1 MLRAKPEAIRAPAGF
16 TDRVMARVTAADPRP
31 VPAWLLAASD
41 PVAAVGL
48 TIALVLALLGSWWPE
63 RLLGGAALVEA
74 WLWNGATDIARD
86 LDPAILL
93 QMIQF
98 SPSPGFEQELIDDL
112 LRKRNRHLVEELRS
126 RLGQLRG
133 EGIRESKGRAAIH
146 NRLVVESLISAVNCV
161 RRAEQSAQG
170 SLNEPSVAASN
181 NRLSICK
188 RPPCEANPRTEVG
201 LLRITQALRYSQL

>member
-1 MLRAKPEAIRAPAGF
+1 
-16 TDRVMARVTAADPRP
+16 

-93 QMIQF
+93 T
-98 SPSPGFEQELIDDL
+98 
-112 LRKRNRHLVEELRS
+112 LVAM
-126 RLGQLRG
+126 G
-133 EGIRESKGRAAIH
+133 
-146 NRLVVESLISAVNCV
+146 
-161 RRAEQSAQG
+161 
-170 SLNEPSVAASN
+170 
-181 NRLSICK
+181 
-188 RPPCEANPRTEVG
+188 G
-201 LLRITQALRYSQL
+201 LLVLFVAWRTWRATERALVLALAGRRRS